1 MSAWIDTGLAAGRL
15 AGAVVLGVVLGVA
28 DVVEVAEGVDAGALV
43 APDGPEAPGG
53 VAVAEATGPET
64 VSVLPATGSADEQ
77 AATSATASPAV
88 TPARSERDAGR
99 RVGRAAG
106 TMDAGRRRITQSH
119 PATRHPPAAGDAPPT
134 MATVS

>member
-1 MSAWIDTGLAAGRL
+1 MSAWIDTGLAPGRL

-28 DVVEVAEGVDAGALV
+28 DVVEVAEGVDAGPPASLDV
-43 APDGPEAPGG
+43 PEASGG
-53 VAVAEATGPET
+53 VAVAEATGPGA
-64 VSVLPATGSADEQ
+64 VSVVPATGSADEQ

-99 RVGRAAG
+99 RAAKAAG
-106 TMDAGRRRITQSH
+106 TGDAGRRRITQSH